1 MNIEART
8 ITTVEYAVTLTDADV
23 AAILVDPAAFQQRL
37 RAMRGEQATGR
48 HGARNLTIG
57 RKPGKAKKE
66 KPAASPKG
74 AAGKGKFAKAPC
86 PECGQMIAGS
96 QMRQHRARKHGVG
109 AVRSSE
115 NN

>member
-8 ITTVEYAVTLTDADV
+8 ITTVEYSVTLTEADV
-23 AAILVDPAAFQQRL
+23 TMILVDPAGFQDRL
-37 RAMRGEQATGR
+37 RAMRGERAQGR
-48 HGARNLTIG
+48 HGKKNLTLG
-57 RKPGKAKKE
+57 KKAKKE

-74 AAGKGKFAKAPC
+74 AAGKGKFAKQAC

-109 AVRSSE
+109 AATS
-115 NN
+115 

>member
-23 AAILVDPAAFQQRL
+23 AAILVDPAAFQARL

-48 HGARNLTIG
+48 HGARNLTLG
-57 RKPGKAKKE
+57 RKPGKAKAKEE

-74 AAGKGKFAKAPC
+74 AAGKGKFAKQAC

-96 QMRQHRARKHGVG
+96 QMRQHRARKHGIAAG
-109 AVRSSE
+109 AQS
-115 NN
+115 